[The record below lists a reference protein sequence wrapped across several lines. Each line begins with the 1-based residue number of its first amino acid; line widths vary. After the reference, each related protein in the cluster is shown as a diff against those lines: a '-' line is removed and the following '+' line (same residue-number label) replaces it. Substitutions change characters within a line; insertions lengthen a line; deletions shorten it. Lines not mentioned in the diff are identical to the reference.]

1 MNCTTSQSNMCVYM
15 HVYMCVSASWEV
27 GQVVR
32 LNHLGRFC
40 GPDWRVA
47 VFDLQLCWFNLRSCT
62 LDNRIRNIARHTHTH
77 TYSYSV
83 SLSPSRTHT
92 CAIYERILMDRLS
105 NVNGPGNSTANK
117 LQMTLPKAFH
127 YSHAHTQLHRWKL

>member
-1 MNCTTSQSNMCVYM
+1 MQTVAWAAKGRGGGEQAEPNELHYITAQYVCVYACV
-15 HVYMCVSASWEV
+15 HVCLCVSASWEV

-62 LDNRIRNIARHTHTH
+62 LDNMIRNIARHTHTLTH
-77 TYSYSV
+77 ILILPL
-83 SLSPSRTHT
+83 SLSFSHTHL
-92 CAIYERILMDRLS
+92 RNL
-105 NVNGPGNSTANK
+105 
-117 LQMTLPKAFH
+117 
-127 YSHAHTQLHRWKL
+127 